1 MTNKTKAAIMK
12 ESQKAAINESAIDRA
27 KYELH
32 LMRIA
37 AIEEAAIKAWEADAR
52 HNPSPNNPY
61 AYRNGFKAGANEVIE
76 HPERYDLV
84 PAAHTATLQER
95 VKELENELKLSEDTI
110 KHQAERCLKL
120 ESDSS
125 RVLNEVKEINQLAKK
140 TRANVTLRI
149 VELETENTR
158 LREAL
163 ERAYNDFKSSRWTE
177 ETYKIVIEA
186 LKNNE

>member
-52 HNPSPNNPY
+52 HNPNPNNPH
-61 AYRNGFKAGANEVIE
+61 AYRNGFRAGAKEVIYN
-76 HPERYDLV
+76 PEKYGLILYEDVNQLFDKRADES
-84 PAAHTATLQER
+84 AMAFR
-95 VKELENELKLSEDTI
+95 KMRDELE
-110 KHQAERCLKL
+110 AE
-120 ESDSS
+120 
-125 RVLNEVKEINQLAKK
+125 NQ
-140 TRANVTLRI
+140 
-149 VELETENTR
+149 R

-163 ERAYNDFKSSRWTE
+163 K
-177 ETYKIVIEA
+177 KISEQEPPNHITSPDVFDCVDYWEKIAKEA
-186 LKNNE
+186 LKQQDND